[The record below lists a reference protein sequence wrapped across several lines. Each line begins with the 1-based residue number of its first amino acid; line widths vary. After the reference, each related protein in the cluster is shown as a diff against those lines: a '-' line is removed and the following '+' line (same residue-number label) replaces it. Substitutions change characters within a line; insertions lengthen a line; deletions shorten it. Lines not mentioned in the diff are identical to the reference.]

1 MPLQTQFRPFE
12 VWTPLGTFDLLHAR
26 PDRPWGPL
34 SFLESAY
41 RLSFLGY
48 CDRGVKL
55 ITHPHP
61 APRLRICRATPLLL
75 LCARTACYERT
86 IAFVVDLFAR
96 ILIFVWLTYIP
107 SIFFFCQFIFCEKC
121 GSFELF
127 LLRTAEDYAAWS
139 VPIQNDI
146 TNFNLLLAICWDPVG
161 R

>member
-12 VWTPLGTFDLLHAR
+12 VWTPLGTFDHLHAC

-34 SFLESAY
+34 SLLDSAY

-48 CDRGVKL
+48 CDRGVML

-86 IAFVVDLFAR
+86 FAFVDGIVVDLFAR

-107 SIFFFCQFIFCEKC
+107 SVFFGGGGSFSFVRSAAHSRFSYFELLQIMPPVLFRFRMKLQILIFC
-121 GSFELF
+121 
-127 LLRTAEDYAAWS
+127 
-139 VPIQNDI
+139 
-146 TNFNLLLAICWDPVG
+146 
-161 R
+161 